1 MVVRKGITMEI
12 RKASIKDLTDTVE
25 LAVKEYQGEAFKC
38 KALDG
43 ILKEDSLK
51 SVLSELVGT
60 LFQE

>member
-1 MVVRKGITMEI
+1 MEI